1 MRRQLRTKS
10 EDKRINILLFFSF
23 CPYIQTMPPKHVKKA
38 KRKQSGRGITDK
50 LVQLAKDTKIISKAI
65 NTFAPDNRIAQGAAG
80 VASQLGYGRSKR
92 KQRGRGLLDSLG
104 SILGGVGHGIGAG
117 GYGLLSGL
125 TGGSRSRVQSYAVNP
140 MLIR

>member
-1 MRRQLRTKS
+1 
-10 EDKRINILLFFSF
+10 
-23 CPYIQTMPPKHVKKA
+23 MPPKRVKKA
-38 KRKQSGRGITDK
+38 KRKQHGKGVGDIAGK

-65 NTFAPDNRIAQGAAG
+65 NTFAPDNKIAQGAAG
-80 VASQLGYGRSKR
+80 VASQLGYGRKKPR

-140 MLIR
+140 MMIR